1 MLERIDAKA
10 GAQMTTDQR
19 PLQVLF
25 LGSRNVARSQMAE
38 CLLNSIGSGRYK
50 AHSAGILPASEVHP
64 LAIELLKKN
73 KLPTDR
79 LQCKDWQRFAPPGL
93 LDLDVVVSVCE
104 SPVAEINSKW
114 LGNPLLTHWQHTD
127 PVALDDEDGSMRR
140 AFFHTYNQLVRRLTI
155 FASLP
160 LTKLDRDALKRRI
173 DDIGLKGA

>member
-1 MLERIDAKA
+1 
-10 GAQMTTDQR
+10 MTTDQR

-50 AHSAGILPASEVHP
+50 AHSAGILPAGEVHP

-104 SPVAEINSKW
+104 SPVEEINSKW
-114 LGNPLLTHWQHTD
+114 PGNPLLAHWQQPD

-160 LTKLDRDALKRRI
+160 LNKLDRDALKRRI